1 MITEDDIPDLPDDE
15 AVYVIKIINPMNDY
29 ENDAEYLMLDGTL
42 QKSFWHASGK
52 YTLVNDIRS
61 GLYTFVGIGYRHSQ
75 IINIRWML

>member
-1 MITEDDIPDLPDDE
+1 
-15 AVYVIKIINPMNDY
+15 MNDY

-61 GLYTFVGIGYRHSQ
+61 GLYTFVGIGYRH
-75 IINIRWML
+75 RWRL

>member
-1 MITEDDIPDLPDDE
+1 MITEDDIPDLPDYE

-61 GLYTFVGIGYRHSQ
+61 GLYTFVGIGYRH
-75 IINIRWML
+75 RWRL

>member
-42 QKSFWHASGK
+42 QKSFWHSPNKSVLIKDLNTGD
-52 YTLVNDIRS
+52 YEFI
-61 GLYTFVGIGYRHSQ
+61 GIGYRH
-75 IINIRWML
+75 RWRL